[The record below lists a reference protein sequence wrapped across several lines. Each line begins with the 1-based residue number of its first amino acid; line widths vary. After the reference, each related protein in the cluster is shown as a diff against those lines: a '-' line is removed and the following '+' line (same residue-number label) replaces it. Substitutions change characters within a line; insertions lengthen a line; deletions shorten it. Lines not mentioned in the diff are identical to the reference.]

1 MKKSGIFLTLFMWIF
16 FVSVL
21 SGQNRRDH
29 HHESG
34 KECLQCKATEVN
46 KEAVE
51 KEAVYLQSH
60 KPKMLRTRMKQ
71 ATPPEDFEYVIPV
84 VFHVFGTEF
93 NGGTKV
99 SIELIR
105 DALIETN
112 KDFWGLQEDWQR
124 LHPARDSVK
133 KPLKITFRLAEKDPD
148 GNPTTGVTFHDWNA
162 GFGNGNGYD
171 AEIQKYA
178 WDNYSYV
185 NVYIMQ
191 DLYDDGMTNNSGVS
205 WYPLTWMTED
215 NLARVVYNG
224 SYLGANTDTEFRSV
238 LTHEFGHFFN
248 LKHTFEGC
256 DDQITYPNDE
266 VDDTPAHLYDLTLAE
281 GAKNPF
287 GEVID
292 VCNFMNYP
300 RLYKNYTKD
309 QVARMREALMHP
321 ARVTL
326 WQEETHKKV
335 FFIDP
340 APRLE
345 VVKND
350 IYEGRENDGAFHETY
365 RISVIDA
372 TVKTA
377 IGEYLPATD
386 FTVDGLAEGLTL
398 KLRVMEG
405 NQLEGELAGK
415 AVSHDIKNNGYFSV
429 TLKKSVLTEGKLL
442 NPSFKLFYK
451 FRAPY
456 AIVYVDGEDI
466 TISSANNWKYFYM
479 GAGTAE
485 YGAWYSNTADIKDS
499 YKLQSYK
506 KPLVIYPGTLNI
518 KPLALGTEIGG
529 SSDWGTPADDYVGVF
544 NFKSPE
550 YDEWVGQNAYVGIEF
565 EIDGEVVYGWIN
577 VTFNPVGDSYTIH
590 DWAYNT
596 KPGASIKAGETDK
609 GIVEK
614 VQISPARIAEA
625 VSNDGLVTDKL
636 SIRVLGVKSEF
647 VKTGVLVAGTDYTVS
662 GIPEGLAMK
671 VSVSGKTA
679 GVVEFSGKAL
689 RHARGDSAFVRI
701 ELNKNLLNNPDVKGL
716 AAEIRIDF
724 KDPYGIFY
732 KDMADIWIS
741 PSGPWSEFSFGI
753 GNADYEGWYAAQYEK
768 RFKFTSAYNPVVT
781 YKGTRNIIPL
791 QFGDMIGET
800 LPEKADWVQQLTV
813 GSNDEKNRSILDLK
827 SDSYLEWVG
836 QMAYVGV
843 QFQNNGLTHY
853 GWIGIRFEADGNM
866 FTFEDWAYNEAP
878 GEPIRAGY
886 KKSNQ
891 TPYLSWPASAVLYE
905 SVKNE
910 GQLDSLFV
918 KVKGSKFALAPGEK
932 LIEGTHYATTALPAG
947 LKVSVQV
954 TDDLTAK
961 IRFLGKAQNH
971 AVADSLKDWIFTFKD
986 AAFTTLPVSEQEH
999 KFNIF
1004 FRDPYRVIY
1013 ADIDDITCNSQN
1025 SFTLFNV
1032 VKGEKVEFAVWFDE
1046 DKNLRLESYQKDL
1059 ICTNTSV
1066 STAYVKPLIKGY
1078 LIGKEDSWN
1087 AGGDYPDEHWIW
1099 SSGFRDWTGKEA
1111 YLGFAFWLENDYQFG
1126 WMRIAVA
1133 ADGKSY
1139 VLKDYAYHTGPG
1151 FPVRAGDK
1159 GIVEPPFFVINN
1171 KTFHEGIDNDGLIKD
1186 TVRIELVSGEF
1197 AKKSG
1202 MLVENTDYT
1211 IEGVSEGLTFKAELK
1226 GADVLLVSL
1235 SGKALKHD
1243 RAASVQDLRLTF
1255 KDAAFSVTTQM
1266 KKKDVRLSIDY
1277 LDPYQVVYVDFI
1289 DIECSRYNTWTLLDI
1304 DGNSYG
1310 IWYDIDGGLSLRLET
1325 YGAPLVCE
1333 GATRNITPLKAGE
1346 IIGGGSNWV
1355 DGAKWPDE
1363 HFIHNADYTAW
1374 RGREAY
1380 IGIKYDFE
1388 GRTRYGWIRIEVA
1401 ADGQSYLVRDLAYN
1415 EVFGEPLMAGLKERQ
1430 DLMVSF
1436 TADKTT
1442 TYETFDVQ
1450 FTNHTFSKE
1459 PVKSYLW
1466 IFEGGTPATF
1476 EGENPGKVVYN
1487 NPGQYSVTL
1496 QAETADTTISFV
1508 RKNYL
1513 NIDPVMLKADFKPS
1527 TVNLIEGGK
1536 TEFTDASAGSFDIV
1550 KWEWTFEGGTPA
1562 SFEGRIPGE
1571 VTYQHAGSYEVTLK
1585 VTDEKGQQ
1593 HTRFASPGVIV
1604 FAENYRDYCPVV
1616 VECPT
1621 ENTYCYIT
1629 SVSLGTRS
1637 NTTVFD
1643 GYTDYSRSVQFSLLK
1658 GEDTPLRIDLNGRQ
1672 EARVV
1677 AWIDWNGDGVFD
1689 ASEKVASYIE
1699 GFDKPEKLM
1708 VRVPKNAVDG
1718 ITGMRVRTKIGDREL
1733 TPCEDEGYYGEVE
1746 DYSVVIG
1753 TKPMTGQ
1760 ILADKQN
1767 IRSGEYVNFKANIN
1781 EITESEVESYRWTFA
1796 GAMNTASTERIPSA
1810 VQYMEAG
1817 AHDVTLEL
1825 TLQGGEKK
1833 VIEKKNFIVV
1843 NQAVTLASF
1852 EASVTNVLEGGQVG
1866 FTDHSESFAGIASWE
1881 WSFEGGTPATYNG
1894 QTPPA
1899 VVYNRAGLYEAV
1911 LKVTDVSGQNN
1922 TLIKPMLI
1930 EVHDKDDSYCSV
1942 TGTGS
1947 YYSIVKVAVG
1957 DKQNLT
1963 TDPPVSYI
1971 NDFTDFIF
1979 DLEKG
1984 KDYAFEIGLSDNM
1997 ADDQARIMAWVD
2009 WNQDGV
2015 FDAATETVARYQDN
2029 ARPADLK
2036 LKVPADAKEGV
2047 TRMRVRTDYYNFLE
2061 ACAGMGGMGELEDY
2075 TILVKKEH
2083 PSGYIVADNTNP
2095 AIGDPVRFTAF
2106 VNEITSE
2113 PTIAYKWT
2121 FDGGTL
2127 AVSTDRKPGTVTYAA
2142 EGVYSVTLELTLES
2156 GVKKTITM
2164 YDYIT
2169 AGTKV
2174 PEVTV
2179 DFTTSSSQI
2188 IAGESAGFNIVSTG
2202 TVTGCSW
2209 VFEGGSP
2216 AVSTVESPMVAY
2228 SAEGMYDVT
2237 LVAELQDGTTRTVK
2251 KSNYVRVNPFL
2262 LIAGFTVPSQKVNSG
2277 AEITFTNTSVGAEA
2291 YSWDFGDGSPV
2302 VADKHPAHI
2311 FASAGTYQVKLKAT
2325 AGTDEHT
2332 KQMTIV
2338 VSELKAA
2345 DCVPTG
2351 SLSSAYGLKSVKFGE
2366 QVNDKE
2372 RNSYYNDFTSE
2383 APFVMAPGADVTY
2396 DIQFKNGW
2404 GPLGVYVWIDW
2415 NNDGSFDGT
2424 ERVVWYRLDAAPANQ
2439 TVHVP
2444 EGLADGLIRM
2454 RIATDYYGTGTLDPC
2469 SGAMSVEDYMVRIG
2483 AAGGEEQMK
2492 AIRADKVTVLENE
2505 PVTFGVEGVEE
2516 GTTYHWTFAG
2526 AVNESGIEATPV
2538 VRYAVPGAYDVKVI
2552 VTFADGTSET
2562 LTETRFIVVKFA
2574 EITADF
2580 TADKTLCALGE
2591 EVHFASVSSAS
2602 FAVQSVKWTFE
2613 GGSPAV
2619 SESADPIVTYAV
2631 PGKYDVTLQITDEFG
2646 KTDTKVMAEM
2656 IEAKEFLKADFT
2668 ANKMIVAAGDPVT
2681 FTNRSSAATS
2691 YSWTFDNGDP
2701 AISTEVN
2708 PVVRFNETGATMVT
2722 LVAKDAAGQRSVK
2735 SETLTVTPKTFGAI
2749 QLGQLVQVYDGTVKT
2764 VSIATVPASLA
2775 KDVKVVY
2782 KQNDQEVIPQDAGV
2796 YEVIA
2801 TYTGSIPYRV
2811 EEVKT
2816 QLEIK
2821 KVAIEIVASQFR
2833 QTYNGKPLKALVS
2846 TIPGGFEHLVV
2857 TEYLQNG
2864 VATEPVQCG
2873 TYLLRAVID
2882 GKNYDARPLEEEF
2895 VIRKI
2900 PGQVVIE
2907 LDNKYMYDG
2916 TPKFI
2921 RSVSTQPAGLATEVT
2936 YNGQKEGAMAVG
2948 VYKVAADILDANYEG
2963 RGEVLMEILASEPEV
2978 NIVQSEFVYDGTHHD
2993 LQYVV
2998 ASECEDL
3005 GVSYEHEGHQV
3016 YSIVRSGDYGYT
3028 IRVDDGNYRGAV
3040 QGKMTVRRAPSVISV
3055 SGLRVAYDGDPKKVT
3070 VKTEPEGL
3078 PVEVTYNGFSQ
3089 LPHVPGEYVVF
3100 VEVTDSNYQG
3110 YKTAKMQIVPD
3121 VAEMKVMDLVVS
3133 DGTHDCIFR
3142 IPELDGRNKS
3152 LMMYNK
3158 LGALVFEAKE
3168 YYDDFDMRNL
3178 PSGTYFYILKYV
3190 EGGETRVIKSFVE
3203 VIRK

>member
-1 MKKSGIFLTLFMWIF
+1 MKKSSIFLTLFMWIC

-46 KEAVE
+46 KEAAE

-71 ATPPEDFEYVIPV
+71 AIPPEDFEYVIPV

-93 NGGTKV
+93 NNGTKV
-99 SIELIR
+99 TIDLIR

-112 KDFWGLQEDWQR
+112 KDFWGLQDDWQR

-133 KPLKITFRLAEKDPD
+133 KPLKLTFRLAEKDPD
-148 GNPTTGVTFHDWNA
+148 GNPTTGITFHDWNT
-162 GFGNGNGYD
+162 GFGNGSGYD
-171 AEIQKYA
+171 SEIQKYA

-205 WYPLTWMTED
+205 WYPLTWMSD
-215 NLARVVYNG
+215 ANLARVVYNG
-224 SYLGANTDTEFRSV
+224 SYLGTNADTEFRSV

-266 VDDTPAHLYDLTLAE
+266 VDDTPAHIYDLTLAE

-300 RLYKNYTKD
+300 RLYKNYTKG
-309 QVARMREALMHP
+309 QVARMKEALMHP
-321 ARVTL
+321 ARVSL

-350 IYEGRENDGAFHETY
+350 IYEGGENDGAFAETY
-365 RISVIDA
+365 RISVLDSKLKVA
-372 TVKTA
+372 V
-377 IGEYLPATD
+377 GEYLPAAD
-386 FTVDGLAEGLTL
+386 FTTEGLPEGLTL
-398 KLRVMEG
+398 KLRVSEG
-405 NQLEGELAGK
+405 NILEGELVGK
-415 AVSHDIKNNGYFSV
+415 AVLHEIKNNGSFSV
-429 TLKKSVLTEGKLL
+429 TLKNSVLTEGKLL
-442 NPSFKLFYK
+442 NPSLKLFYK

-466 TISSANNWKYFYM
+466 NISSASNWKYFYM

-518 KPLALGTEIGG
+518 KPLALGTEIGI
-529 SSDWGTPADDYVGVF
+529 SSDWGTPADDYKGVF

-565 EIDGEVVYGWIN
+565 EIDGEVVYGWMN
-577 VTFNPVGDSYTIH
+577 VTFSPAGDSYTIH

-596 KPGASIKAGETDK
+596 KPGASIRAGETDK

-614 VQISPARIAEA
+614 VQISPARITEA
-625 VSNDGLVTDKL
+625 VSNDGWVTDKI
-636 SIRVLGVKSEF
+636 SIRVLGVRSEF

-662 GIPEGLAMK
+662 GIPEGLTMK
-671 VSVSGKTA
+671 VAISNKTA
-679 GVVEFSGKAL
+679 GVIEFSGKAL
-689 RHARGDSAFVRI
+689 RHAKADSAFVKF
-701 ELNKNLLNNPDVKGL
+701 ELNKNLLNDSELKGL

-732 KDMADIWIS
+732 KDMEDIWIS
-741 PSGPWSEFSFGI
+741 PSGSWSEFSFGI
-753 GNADYEGWYAAQYEK
+753 GNANYEGWYAAQYEN

-791 QFGDMIGET
+791 QFGEVIGGT

-813 GSNDEKNRSILDLK
+813 GTNDEKNRSILDLK

-836 QMAYVGV
+836 QTAYVGV
-843 QFQNNGLTHY
+843 QFQNNGNTHY

-866 FTFEDWAYNEAP
+866 FTFEEWAYNEAP

-891 TPYLSWPASAVLYE
+891 TPYLSWPVSAVLYE
-905 SVKNE
+905 SVANE

-918 KVKGSKFALAPGEK
+918 KVKGSKFALSAGEK
-932 LIEGTHYATTALPAG
+932 LIEGTHYTTTALPAG
-947 LKVSVQV
+947 LMVSVEV

-971 AVADSLKDWIFTFKD
+971 AVSDSLKDWKFTFKD
-986 AAFTTLPVSEQEH
+986 AAFTTLPMSELEH

-1013 ADIDDITCNSQN
+1013 VDMDDITCSPK
-1025 SFTLFNV
+1025 STFTVFSV
-1032 VKGEKVEFAVWFDE
+1032 VEGKEVKFGAWYHEEC
-1046 DKNLRLESYQKDL
+1046 LRLETYQKDL
-1059 ICTNTSV
+1059 ICTNISA

-1078 LIGKEDSWN
+1078 LIGKEDDWN
-1087 AGGDYPDEHWIW
+1087 AGGDFPNEHWIW
-1099 SSGFRDWTGKEA
+1099 SSDFREWTGKEA
-1111 YLGFAFWLENDYQFG
+1111 YLGFAFRLEEDYQFG

-1133 ADGKSY
+1133 ADGTSY
-1139 VLKDYAYHTGPG
+1139 QIKDYAYYTGPG
-1151 FPVRAGDK
+1151 FPLRAGDK
-1159 GIVEPPFFVINN
+1159 GIVEPPFFVVNN

-1186 TVRIELVSGEF
+1186 TIRIELASGEF

-1211 IEGVSEGLTFKAELK
+1211 IEGLSEGLTLKAELK
-1226 GADVLLVSL
+1226 AADLLLVSL
-1235 SGKALKHD
+1235 SGKALKND
-1243 RAASVQDLRLTF
+1243 RTASVQDLRLTF
-1255 KDAAFSVTTQM
+1255 KDAAFSATTEM

-1333 GATRNITPLKAGE
+1333 GVTRNITPLKAGE
-1346 IIGGGSNWV
+1346 IIGSGSNWV
-1355 DGAKWPDE
+1355 DGAEWPDE
-1363 HFIHNADYTAW
+1363 HFIHNASYTDW

-1388 GRTRYGWIRIEVA
+1388 GRTRYGWIRIEVSE
-1401 ADGQSYLVRDLAYN
+1401 DGQSYFVRDLAYN
-1415 EVFGEPLMAGLKERQ
+1415 EMFGEPIMAGLKEGQ
-1430 DLMVSF
+1430 NLMVSF
-1436 TADKTT
+1436 TADKTA
-1442 TYETFDVQ
+1442 TYETFEIQ

-1466 IFEGGTPATF
+1466 TFEGGTPTVF
-1476 EGENPGKVVYN
+1476 EGKNPGKVVYN
-1487 NPGQYSVTL
+1487 HPGQYSVTL
-1496 QAETADTTISFV
+1496 QVETADTTISFV

-1513 NIDPVMLKADFKPS
+1513 NIEPVMLRADFKPS
-1527 TVNLIEGGK
+1527 TVNLIKGRK
-1536 TEFTDASAGSFDIV
+1536 AEFTDASAGSFDIV
-1550 KWEWTFEGGTPA
+1550 KWEWNFEGGSPA
-1562 SFEGRIPGE
+1562 SFEGQNPVE
-1571 VTYQHAGSYEVTLK
+1571 VAYQHAGTYEVTLK
-1585 VTDEKGQQ
+1585 VTDEKGRQ

-1629 SVSLGTRS
+1629 NVSLGERS
-1637 NTTVFD
+1637 NKTVFD
-1643 GYTDYSRSVQFSLLK
+1643 GYTDYSESVQFSLLK
-1658 GEDTPLRIDLNGRQ
+1658 GEDTPLRIDLNGTQ

-1689 ASEKVASYIE
+1689 ASEKIVSYIE

-1708 VRVPKNAVDG
+1708 VRIPENAVDG

-1753 TKPMTGQ
+1753 TKLLTGQ

-1781 EITESEVESYRWTFA
+1781 EITENEVESYRWIFA
-1796 GAMNTASTERIPSA
+1796 GAVNTVSAQRVPSA
-1810 VQYMEAG
+1810 VQYMEVG

-1833 VIEKKNFIVV
+1833 VVEKKSFIVV

-1852 EASVTNVLEGGQVG
+1852 EASVTDILEGGQVG
-1866 FTDHSESFAGIASWE
+1866 FTDHSESFAGIVSWN
-1881 WSFEGGTPATYNG
+1881 WSFEGGVPATCNG

-1899 VVYNRAGLYEAV
+1899 VVYNHAGLYEVV
-1911 LKVTDVSGQNN
+1911 LKVTDVSGQSN

-1930 EVHDKDDSYCSV
+1930 DVHEKDDSYCGI

-1947 YYSIVKVAVG
+1947 YYSIVKVALG

-1963 TDPPVSYI
+1963 TDPPVSYN

-1979 DLEKG
+1979 DLGKG
-1984 KDYAFEIGLSDNM
+1984 ESYDFTIELSGNM
-1997 ADDQARIMAWVD
+1997 AESQAWVMAWVD

-2015 FDAATETVARYQDN
+2015 FNEATETVARYQDN

-2061 ACAGMGGMGELEDY
+2061 PCAGMGGMGELEDY
-2075 TILVKKEH
+2075 TILVKKERL
-2083 PSGYIVADNTNP
+2083 SGYIIADNTNP
-2095 AIGDPVRFTAF
+2095 AIGEPVLFTAF
-2106 VNEITSE
+2106 VNQITDQSVQ
-2113 PTIAYKWT
+2113 AYKWI
-2121 FDGGTL
+2121 FEGGTPG
-2127 AVSTDRKPGTVTYAA
+2127 VSTDRKPSAVTYAT

-2156 GVKKTITM
+2156 GVKKNITM

-2174 PEVTV
+2174 PEVSV
-2179 DFTTSSSQI
+2179 GFSASSSQI
-2188 IAGESAGFNIVSTG
+2188 VVGENVNFNVVSTG
-2202 TVTGCSW
+2202 IVTGYSW
-2209 VFEGGSP
+2209 TFEGGSP
-2216 AVSTVESPMVAY
+2216 AVSTVENPVVTY
-2228 SAEGMYDVT
+2228 SADGIYDVT
-2237 LVAELQDGTTRTVK
+2237 LVAQLQDGTTRTVK
-2251 KSNYVRVNPFL
+2251 KSNYIRVNPFL
-2262 LIAGFTVPSQKVNSG
+2262 LIAGFTVPSRKVNSG
-2277 AEITFTNTSVGAEA
+2277 AEVSFTNTSIGAES

-2302 VADKHPAHI
+2302 TEDEHPTHI
-2311 FASAGTYQVKLKAT
+2311 FASAGTYQVKLKVM

-2332 KQMTIV
+2332 KQMTIA

-2345 DCVPTG
+2345 DCVPAG
-2351 SLSSAYGLKSVKFGE
+2351 SLSSAYGLKSVRFGE
-2366 QVNDKE
+2366 LVNDKE
-2372 RNSYYNDFTSE
+2372 RNAYYNDFTSE
-2383 APFVMAPGADVTY
+2383 SPFVMAPGTDVAY
-2396 DIQFKNGW
+2396 DIQFKNSW
-2404 GPLGVYVWIDW
+2404 GPLGVYAWIDW
-2415 NNDGSFDGT
+2415 NNDGSFDST
-2424 ERVVWYRLDAAPANQ
+2424 ERVIWYKLEAVPADK
-2439 TVHVP
+2439 TIHVP
-2444 EGLADGLIRM
+2444 EGLPDGLIRM
-2454 RIATDYYGTGTLDPC
+2454 RIATDYYGTGTLNPC
-2469 SGAMSVEDYMVRIG
+2469 SGAMTVEDYTVRMG
-2483 AAGGEEQMK
+2483 AIEGEEQIK
-2492 AIRADKVTVLENE
+2492 AIRADKAVVLENE
-2505 PVTFGVEGVEE
+2505 PVTLSVDGVKNGV
-2516 GTTYHWTFAG
+2516 TYSWTFAG
-2526 AVNESGIEATPV
+2526 AVNESSVEAAPA
-2538 VRYAVPGAYDVKVI
+2538 VRYATPGAYDVKV
-2552 VTFADGTSET
+2552 TLTSGNGTSEI
-2562 LTETRFIVVKFA
+2562 LTESRFIVVKLA
-2574 EITADF
+2574 EIAADF
-2580 TADKTLCALGE
+2580 TADKSLCALGE
-2591 EVHFASVSSAS
+2591 EVRFSSVSSAS
-2602 FAVQSVKWTFE
+2602 FAIQSVKWTFE
-2613 GGSPAV
+2613 GGNPAV
-2619 SESADPIVTYAV
+2619 SESANPVVTYAV
-2631 PGKYDVTLQITDEFG
+2631 PGKYAVTLQITDEFG
-2646 KTDTKVMAEM
+2646 KTDTKQMPEM
-2656 IEAKEFLKADFT
+2656 IEVKEFLKADFT
-2668 ANKMIVAAGDPVT
+2668 ASKTVVAAGDPVT
-2681 FTNRSSAATS
+2681 FINRSSAATS
-2691 YSWTFDNGDP
+2691 YSWTFDNGEP
-2701 AISTEVN
+2701 ATSTEVN

-2722 LVAKDAAGQRSVK
+2722 LVAKDAMGQHAVK
-2735 SETLTVTPKTFGAI
+2735 SEILTVTPKTFGAI
-2749 QLGQLVQVYDGTVKT
+2749 QLGQLVQVYDGTAKKVN
-2764 VSIATVPASLA
+2764 VATVPASLA

-2782 KQNDQEVIPQDAGV
+2782 KQNGQEVIPQDAGV
-2796 YEVIA
+2796 YEVTA
-2801 TYTGSIPYRV
+2801 TYSGIIPYHV
-2811 EEVKT
+2811 EEVSA

-2821 KVAIEIVASQFR
+2821 KVILEIVASKFR
-2833 QTYNGKPLKALVS
+2833 QTYTGSPLRADIA
-2846 TIPGGFEHLVV
+2846 TIPAGFENLVL

-2864 VATEPVQCG
+2864 IVTEPARCG
-2873 TYLLRAVID
+2873 TYLLRATIN

-2895 VIRKI
+2895 VIRKMT
-2900 PGQVVIE
+2900 GQVVIMLE
-2907 LDNKYMYDG
+2907 KEYVYDG

-2921 RSVSTQPAGLATEVT
+2921 RSVTTIPAGLATEVT
-2936 YNGQKEGAMAVG
+2936 YNGQTEGATAIG
-2948 VYKVAADILDANYEG
+2948 VYKVAADILDTNYEG
-2963 RGEVLMEILASEPEV
+2963 RGEVLMEIMGSVPEV
-2978 NIVQSEFVYDGTHHD
+2978 QIVQSEFVYDGTHHD
-2993 LQYVV
+2993 LKFVMMP
-2998 ASECEDL
+2998 ACEDPRI
-3005 GVSYEHEGHQV
+3005 SYEQDGHEVDSVIYSGNYK
-3016 YSIVRSGDYGYT
+3016 YSI
-3028 IRVDDGNYRGAV
+3028 RVEDGNYKGVV
-3040 QGKMTVRRAPSVISV
+3040 QGRMAVKRAPAVINI
-3055 SGLRVAYDGDPKKVT
+3055 SGLRVGYDGDPKGVT
-3070 VKTEPEGL
+3070 VTTKPADL

-3089 LPHVPGEYVVF
+3089 LPYVPGEYVVF
-3100 VEVTDSNYQG
+3100 VEVTDTSYQG
-3110 YKTAKMQIVPD
+3110 YKTVKMQIVPD
-3121 VAEMKVMDLVVS
+3121 AAEMKVMDLVVS

-3142 IPELDGRNKS
+3142 VPELEGRDKS
-3152 LMMYNK
+3152 LVMYNK
-3158 LGALVFEAKE
+3158 LGAIVFEAKE
-3168 YYDDFDMRNL
+3168 YYDDFDMRDL
-3178 PSGTYFYILKYV
+3178 PSGTYFYVLKYM
-3190 EGGETRVIKSFVE
+3190 EGGEAKVIKSFVE